1 MKAGDL
7 EDDQIVE
14 QQFAHPC
21 IIDDMVLATILKGI
35 LYDEHKWFFGDPK
48 QVPVFF
54 GKEVTQ
60 LAPALADALAKADSN
75 QRIRFKSHNMGGGL
89 LFAARRENEGVIF
102 IKPQNKLNIAFNM
115 INEELDASDDVE
127 TTSYRSRKDPLR
139 ILTSNTPLHPRG
151 WYTIHISEEDSKPNT
166 MWAVVDIS
174 KPPVDLPPEIVVLK
188 DKPDVEEV
196 IVIPADVPVD
206 VPPAKEKGSD
216 EGENLR
222 KSLEFLKELFEAG
235 LISEKD
241 YEMKKKELL
250 DGIR

>member
-1 MKAGDL
+1 
-7 EDDQIVE
+7 
-14 QQFAHPC
+14 
-21 IIDDMVLATILKGI
+21 
-35 LYDEHKWFFGDPK
+35 
-48 QVPVFF
+48 
-54 GKEVTQ
+54 
-60 LAPALADALAKADSN
+60 
-75 QRIRFKSHNMGGGL
+75 
-89 LFAARRENEGVIF
+89 
-102 IKPQNKLNIAFNM
+102 
-115 INEELDASDDVE
+115 
-127 TTSYRSRKDPLR
+127 
-139 ILTSNTPLHPRG
+139 
-151 WYTIHISEEDSKPNT
+151 
-166 MWAVVDIS
+166 VVDIS